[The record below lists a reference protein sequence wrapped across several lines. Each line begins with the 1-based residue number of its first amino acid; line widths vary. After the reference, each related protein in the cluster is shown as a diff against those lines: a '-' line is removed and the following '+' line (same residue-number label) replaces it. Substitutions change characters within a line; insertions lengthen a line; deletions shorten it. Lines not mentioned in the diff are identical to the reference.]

1 MTYCDEHGL
10 GLAMWHTDATY
21 NDLREMTGSSIF
33 DKPAWTALNNAN
45 GENCDG
51 AQNCDGKLVSDK
63 NFSCVYHLPSWVY
76 IFSSDSDSFI
86 HFQLWQ
92 QNTGGSKQVFTHISA
107 HRRIKATSDKGCNQF
122 KAGGSGEVG
131 AKGCS
136 GNSAKVVCG
145 GKISWDK

>member
-1 MTYCDEHGL
+1 MTYCDKHGL

-21 NDLREMTGSSIF
+21 NDLREITGSSIF

-63 NFSCVYHLPSWVY
+63 RTYA
-76 IFSSDSDSFI
+76 FSSISPSSMYVYVL
-86 HFQLWQ
+86 QLWQ
-92 QNTGGSKQVFTHISA
+92 QNTGGPTQTFAHISA
-107 HRRIKATSDKGCNQF
+107 HRNIKGTDDKGCNQF

-145 GKISWDK
+145 GKIS